1 MPVELVVEGV
11 QCGSALVRADVG
23 GGMNPSK
30 CNLSHRNRAMI

>member
-23 GGMNPSK
+23 GGIHHQSVIYP
-30 CNLSHRNRAMI
+30 IETE